1 MRTQAE
7 LELQLP
13 RPGTTLVI
21 VDVQERLVPA
31 MPEKVYRQVLANIQL
46 LRQAAEL
53 LRLPVLTTEQY
64 PRGLGHTVAEL
75 RGGKT
80 IEKITF
86 GCCGEPAF
94 LKALD
99 ELETRRVLLVG
110 MEAHVCVYQTLL
122 GLRQEGFGVHLVQ
135 DAICSQ
141 RKTDYRA
148 ALQNAPHAGAILTS
162 TEMALF
168 QLLERAGTVEFK
180 AISTLIKNR

>member
-1 MRTQAE
+1 MTPEAG

-13 RPGTTLVI
+13 RQGTTLVI

-31 MPEKVYRQVLANIQL
+31 MPRNVYAEVLANIVL
-46 LRQAAEL
+46 LRQAAEIL
-53 LRLPVLTTEQY
+53 GLPVLTTEQY

-75 RGGKT
+75 RGGQT

-94 LKALD
+94 LKALND
-99 ELETRRVLLVG
+99 LQTRRVLLVG

-141 RKTDYRA
+141 RKSDYRA
-148 ALQNAPHAGAILTS
+148 ALQNAPAAGAILTS

-168 QLLERAGTVEFK
+168 QLLERAGTAEFK
-180 AISTLIKNR
+180 ALSALIKNR

>member
-1 MRTQAE
+1 MTTPAG
-7 LELQLP
+7 LDLQLP

-31 MPEKVYRQVLANIQL
+31 MPQSVYSQVLTNILL
-46 LRQAAEL
+46 LRQAAGL
-53 LRLPVLTTEQY
+53 LELPVLTTEQY
-64 PRGLGHTVAEL
+64 PRGLGPTVAEL
-75 RGGKT
+75 RGGRT

-86 GCCGEPAF
+86 GCCGEPSF
-94 LKALD
+94 LTALKD
-99 ELETRRVLLVG
+99 LNTRRVLLVG

-141 RKTDYRA
+141 RKSDYRA
-148 ALQNAPHAGAILTS
+148 ALHNAPRAGAILTS

-168 QLLERAGTVEFK
+168 QLLERAGTAEFK

>member
-1 MRTQAE
+1 MITDSLQA
-7 LELQLP
+7 LQLT
-13 RPGTTLVI
+13 RPGTTLVV

-53 LRLPVLTTEQY
+53 LQLPLLTTEQY

-75 RGGKT
+75 RGGQT

-86 GCCGEPAF
+86 GCCGEPTF
-94 LKALD
+94 LQVLSQ
-99 ELETRRVLLVG
+99 LQTRQVLLVG
-110 MEAHVCVYQTLL
+110 MEAHVCVYQTVL
-122 GLRQEGFGVHLVQ
+122 GLRQAGLGVHLIQ

-141 RKTDYRA
+141 RKSDYRA
-148 ALQNAPHAGAILTS
+148 ALTNAAQAGAVLST

-168 QLLERAGTVEFK
+168 QLLERAATPEFK
-180 AISTLIKNR
+180 AISALIKAR